1 MNLFFFKALLR
12 IFSSWI
18 FPLKK
23 FSSVKNF
30 RFRNFLQGSFFNML
44 AFILPKANLCVQ
56 IDIRTVGRHQRNAI
70 IVALRNQFWESCRRN
85 CLFNQKNILSKYQ
98 YQFIQKVSLCSMT
111 VYYIWIC
118 FANFYISFVLH
129 LIYIL
134 CFLSKFSLIFF
145 FCKSTHNFVS
155 PVFRLFLSVFFVKS
169 VTISHSIFIPISIIR
184 SKYLHLQL

>member
-1 MNLFFFKALLR
+1 MNLFFFNALLR

-56 IDIRTVGRHQRNAI
+56 IDIRTVGRHQRNSI

-85 CLFNQKNILSKYQ
+85 CQFNQKNILSKYQ

-118 FANFYISFVLH
+118 FKICQFLYFICFTSHLHFMLSFEV
-129 LIYIL
+129 
-134 CFLSKFSLIFF
+134 FFDFF
-145 FCKSTHNFVS
+145 F
-155 PVFRLFLSVFFVKS
+155 L
-169 VTISHSIFIPISIIR
+169 
-184 SKYLHLQL
+184 